1 MERGQLMNRNRIL
14 VLSFCALI
22 FVFGTVSLAAAVEAE
37 PKVGQM
43 VPDVKFSGTITPEGS
58 TYLGLAKQGP
68 FSLKDVKAPYVLV
81 EQFNTNCPHCIHQ
94 APVMNQLF
102 EKVQADSQLK
112 NKLKFIGA
120 GQGNEEAQ
128 MKMWQA
134 FYKVPFPL
142 VPDPNNGFG
151 KALNFTPYP
160 VTVIM
165 DKTGKI
171 VFVHIGSFESADE
184 VLAKIKAVVK

>member
-1 MERGQLMNRNRIL
+1 MNRNKFM
-14 VLSFCALI
+14 VLSCCLAL
-22 FVFGTVSLAAAVEAE
+22 VFLLGSVSMVAGAEAE

-68 FSLKDVKAPYVLV
+68 FSLKDVKAPYILV
-81 EQFNTNCPHCIHQ
+81 EQFNTSCPHCIHQ
-94 APVMNQLF
+94 APIMNQLY
-102 EKVQADSQLK
+102 EKVEADPQLK
-112 NKLKFIGA
+112 GKLKFIGA

-128 MKMWQA
+128 LKMWKA
-134 FYKVPFPL
+134 FNKVPFPL
-142 VPDPNNGFG
+142 VPDPNSAFG

-160 VTVIM
+160 VTVLL

-171 VFVHIGSFESADE
+171 LFVHIGSFESADE
-184 VLAKIKAVVK
+184 VIAKIKAVAK